1 MHEHGCVLKG
11 GLLHAGTVAFN
22 DGGGEDGD
30 DVLGELGD
38 VPEKGVRR
46 VCACVCVSVCVCCV
60 LLYVVVLFCVLRVS
74 VCCCFVLCVA
84 CSWCFALRVRT
95 CTLPFQ

>member
-1 MHEHGCVLKG
+1 LHEHGCVLKG

-46 VCACVCVSVCVCCV
+46 VCACVCVSVCVSV
-60 LLYVVVLFCVLRVS
+60 SVS
-74 VCCCFVLCVA
+74 VCV
-84 CSWCFALRVRT
+84 
-95 CTLPFQ
+95 